1 MRRCWV
7 ERAMR
12 GSLAHRAI
20 RVEEG
25 TMDILAKIAEQRIRE
40 AMERGEFDNL
50 PFHGKPIKLDDLVG
64 VPEHLRMGY
73 KILKNAGVLPEEM
86 QLKKEVVSLKT
97 LLDACYD
104 ETERQ
109 ALQRKMNEKMLRY
122 NMMMEKKLHKPT
134 YQKYHAKI
142 MKKLGS

>member
-1 MRRCWV
+1 
-7 ERAMR
+7 
-12 GSLAHRAI
+12 
-20 RVEEG
+20 
-25 TMDILAKIAEQRIRE
+25 
-40 AMERGEFDNL
+40 
-50 PFHGKPIKLDDLVG
+50 
-64 VPEHLRMGY
+64 MGY

-86 QLKKEVVSLKT
+86 QLKKEMVSLKN

-109 ALQRKMNEKMLRY
+109 TLQQKMNEKMLRY
-122 NMMMEKKLHKPT
+122 NMMMEKQLPKPT

>member
-1 MRRCWV
+1 MGGSLSRG
-7 ERAMR
+7 AMR
-12 GSLAHRAI
+12 A
-20 RVEEG
+20 EG
-25 TMDILAKIAEQRIRE
+25 RTMDFLAKIAEQRIRE

-50 PFHGKPIKLDDLVG
+50 PLYGKPIKLDDLVG

-86 QLKKEVVSLKT
+86 QPKKEMVSLKN

-109 ALQRKMNEKMLRY
+109 ALQQKMNAKTLRY
-122 NMMMEKKLHKPT
+122 NMLMEKQLHKPT

-142 MKKLGS
+142 MKKLGA

>member
-1 MRRCWV
+1 MGDSLSQG
-7 ERAMR
+7 AMR
-12 GSLAHRAI
+12 T
-20 RVEEG
+20 EG
-25 TMDILAKIAEQRIRE
+25 RTMDILAKIAEQRIRE

-50 PFHGKPIKLDDLVG
+50 PCHGQPLNLDDLVG

-86 QLKKEVVSLKT
+86 QLKREIVSLKN

-104 ETERQ
+104 ETEKQ
-109 ALQRKMNEKMLRY
+109 TLQQKMNAKMLRY
-122 NMMMEKKLHKPT
+122 NMMMEKQLHKPAC
-134 YQKYHAKI
+134 QKYHAKI

>member
-1 MRRCWV
+1 MSDALSQS
-7 ERAMR
+7 AMKT
-12 GSLAHRAI
+12 
-20 RVEEG
+20 EG
-25 TMDILAKIAEQRIRE
+25 RTMDILAKIAEQRIRE

-50 PFHGKPIKLDDLVG
+50 PLYGKPIKLDDLVG

-86 QLKKEVVSLKT
+86 QPKKEMVSLKN

-104 ETERQ
+104 ETEKHV
-109 ALQRKMNEKMLRY
+109 LQQKMNAKTLRY
-122 NMMMEKKLHKPT
+122 NMLMEKQLHKPT

-142 MKKLGS
+142 MKKLGA